1 MKIKS
6 IANNSTATLLNCESE
21 AIHIPGTIQPH
32 GFLLAVTA
40 CNYTVAFCSENCFDF
55 LNKTHIELLGKK
67 LETIFSKADVENIE
81 QQFKEFSDDLMRP
94 FIINY
99 NEKTFHV
106 TAHKS
111 DEVIILEFEVFS
123 EPKMDLPDLLIQMK
137 RFAYH
142 TERADNLQ
150 SLA

>member
-6 IANNSTATLLNCESE
+6 IVNNSTATILNCESE

-81 QQFKEFSDDLMRP
+81 QQFKEFSADLMRP
-94 FIINY
+94 FIIQY
-99 NEKTFHV
+99 SV
-106 TAHKS
+106 Q
-111 DEVIILEFEVFS
+111 I
-123 EPKMDLPDLLIQMK
+123 
-137 RFAYH
+137 
-142 TERADNLQ
+142 
-150 SLA
+150 